1 MTLFR
6 IARAVTAALLVLGSF
21 AARAQVQASLV
32 AADKSVQPGH
42 PLTVALRLDQQ
53 PKWHTYWISA
63 GTGYPTKLQWDLPT
77 GWTAGDIQWPTPVM
91 IKNDQGDVTGNGYNG
106 VVYLPVTVTPPRNAK
121 SGETATVKALA
132 KWLMCADICIPG
144 QAKVTLT
151 LPISSQS
158 PEPDTALRAELAKM
172 PMPKS
177 ASADWKIAASRTGNQ
192 VLLRISGGDVLRS
205 PHFYSEDAFIQY
217 DGAQQLAAGQNILSL
232 TLPVSD
238 DADASTQNVMGVL
251 AYTDSTGGYH
261 GVLVNTPLVSTG
273 AGTAAVQDSRSGS
286 PSQRS
291 TGTLAVASGGGTTGL
306 GLTLLFAIVG
316 GLILNLMPCVFPVLG
331 IKIMGFVNQ
340 SGHERRQVMM
350 HGLAFTLGVLLSFW
364 ALAGL
369 LATLRAG
376 GEQLGWGFQ
385 LQSPVFVFGLT
396 VVMLVFALS
405 LSGVFEF
412 GLNATRVGSS
422 LRLGQGY
429 VGSLFAG
436 VLATVVAT
444 PCSAPFLAPA
454 LGAALVLPTLQ
465 SFLVFTAIGLG
476 LSAPY
481 LLLSIFPQA
490 VKALPRPGRWMETFK
505 QVMAFPL
512 YATVAYLIWVLAG
525 QVGENGLLMAL
536 LGLTTICM
544 AVWLYGRYNRPG
556 TGVVAARLG
565 VVGGLA
571 LLLIGLNF
579 GWPRA
584 AAPTDIV
591 WEPWSPERVA
601 QLREA
606 GRPIY
611 VDFTARWC
619 ATCQANKKVVFASEA
634 VQHYFRDHK
643 VATLKAD
650 WTNADPR
657 ITAELAKWQRSAVPF
672 NLVYRLGDS
681 QPNVLPEILTPA
693 RVLAVFHS
701 PLPAS

>member
-1 MTLFR
+1 MMVFR
-6 IARAVTAALLVLGSF
+6 IVRAVTTALLVLGSY

-32 AADKSVQPGH
+32 AADRSIQPGH

-53 PKWHTYWISA
+53 PTWHTYWISA
-63 GTGYPTKLQWDLPT
+63 GTGYPTKLEWNLPT
-77 GWTAGDIQWPTPVM
+77 GWTAGNIQWPTPVM
-91 IKNDQGDVTGNGYNG
+91 IKNEQGDVTGNGYTD
-106 VVYLPVTVTPPRNAK
+106 VVYLPVTVTPPANAK
-121 SGETATVKALA
+121 AGGQVSLKALA
-132 KWLMCADICIPG
+132 KWLMCADVCIPG
-144 QAKVTLT
+144 QANVTLT
-151 LPISSQS
+151 LPMSSQS
-158 PEPDTALRAELAKM
+158 PEPDTVVRTELAKM

-177 ASADWKIAASRTGNQ
+177 APAEWKITANRTANQ
-192 VLLRISGGDVLRS
+192 VLLRIAGDGALMS
-205 PHFYSEDAFIQY
+205 PHFYSEDAFVQY
-217 DGAQQLAAGQNILSL
+217 DGAQQLAAGPNTVTL

-238 DADASTQNVMGVL
+238 DADASTEIVRGVL
-251 AYTDSTGGYH
+251 AYTDSTGAYR
-261 GVLVNTPLVSTG
+261 GVLVNAPLSSAGAPT
-273 AGTAAVQDSRSGS
+273 AGTQALGSGFS
-286 PSQRS
+286 SES
-291 TGTLAVASGGGTTGL
+291 SSGTRVATSDGGTTGL

-331 IKIMGFVNQ
+331 IKIVGFVNQ
-340 SGHERRQVMM
+340 TGNERHKVTM

-412 GLNATRVGSS
+412 GLSATGVGSS
-422 LRLGQGY
+422 LQMSTGY
-429 VGSLFAG
+429 GGSLFAG

-454 LGAALVLPTLQ
+454 LGAALVLPTPQ

-481 LLLSIFPQA
+481 LLLSMFPQA

-505 QVMAFPL
+505 QIMAFPL

-525 QVGENGLLMAL
+525 QVSENGLLMAL
-536 LGLTTICM
+536 LGLTIISM
-544 AVWLYGRYNRPG
+544 AVWLYGRYHRPG
-556 TGVVAARLG
+556 TGVLAARLG
-565 VVGGLA
+565 FVGGLV
-571 LLLIGLNF
+571 LLFIGLNL

-591 WEPWSPERVA
+591 WEPWSAERVA

-611 VDFTARWC
+611 TDFTARWC
-619 ATCQANKKVVFASEA
+619 ATCQANKKMVFASDS
-634 VQHYFRDHK
+634 VKRYFRDHN

-657 ITAELAKWQRSAVPF
+657 ITAELAKWHRSAVPF
-672 NLVYRLGDS
+672 NLVYL
-681 QPNVLPEILTPA
+681 PANAEPKALPELLTPGI
-693 RVLAVFHS
+693 VLKAFD
-701 PLPAS
+701 AS

>member
-1 MTLFR
+1 MTLLR
-6 IARAVTAALLVLGSF
+6 IVRAVTAALLVLGSF

-53 PKWHTYWISA
+53 APWHTYWISA
-63 GTGYPTKLQWDLPT
+63 GTGYPTSLQWDLPG

-91 IKNDQGDVTGNGYNG
+91 IKNEQGDVTGNGYTDI
-106 VVYLPVTVTPPRNAK
+106 VYLPVMLTPPSNAK
-121 SGETATVKALA
+121 SGGQVTLKALA
-132 KWLMCADICIPG
+132 KWLMCADVCIPG

-151 LPISSQS
+151 LPIASQP
-158 PEPDTALRAELAKM
+158 PEPNAAIRAELAKM
-172 PMPKS
+172 PMPD
-177 ASADWKIAASRTGNQ
+177 AGPADWKTAASRTGNQ
-192 VLLRISGGDVLRS
+192 VLLRVSGAAAMRS
-205 PHFYSEDAFIQY
+205 PHFFSQDAFIQY
-217 DGAQQLAAGQNILSL
+217 DAAQNIAPGSNSLAL
-232 TLPVSD
+232 TLAVSD
-238 DADASTQNVMGVL
+238 DADASTQNLRGVL
-251 AYTDSTGGYH
+251 AYTDSTGAYH
-261 GVLVNTPLVSTG
+261 GVLVNAPLS
-273 AGTAAVQDSRSGS
+273 SGS
-286 PSQRS
+286 ATTAGVP
-291 TGTLAVASGGGTTGL
+291 ASGSGSSSEGSPGTPVATSVGGTTSL

-331 IKIMGFVNQ
+331 IKIVGFVNQ
-340 SGHERRQVMM
+340 TGNERRKVTM
-350 HGLAFTLGVLLSFW
+350 HGLAFTVGVLLSFW
-364 ALAGL
+364 ALAGV
-369 LATLRAG
+369 LAALRAG

-412 GLNATRVGSS
+412 GLSATGVGSS
-422 LRLGQGY
+422 LPMSTGY
-429 VGSLFAG
+429 GGSLFAG

-490 VKALPRPGRWMETFK
+490 VKTLPRPGRWMETFK

-525 QVGENGLLMAL
+525 QVSENGLLMAL
-536 LGLTTICM
+536 LGLTIISM
-544 AVWLYGRYNRPG
+544 AVWLYGRYHRPG
-556 TGVVAARLG
+556 TGVLGARLG
-565 VVGGLA
+565 LLGGLA
-571 LLLIGLNF
+571 LLCIGLNL

-591 WEPWSPERVA
+591 WEPWSVERVA

-611 VDFTARWC
+611 ADFTARWC
-619 ATCQANKKVVFASEA
+619 ATCQANKKVVFASDA
-634 VQHYFRDHK
+634 VKRYFRGHN

-657 ITAELAKWQRSAVPF
+657 ITAELAKWHRSAVPF
-672 NLVYRLGDS
+672 NLVYL
-681 QPNVLPEILTPA
+681 PANAEPKALPELLTPGI
-693 RVLAVFHS
+693 VLKAFD
-701 PLPAS
+701 AS

>member
-6 IARAVTAALLVLGSF
+6 IVPALTAVFLVLGSF

-53 PKWHTYWISA
+53 PTWHTYWISA

-91 IKNDQGDVTGNGYNG
+91 IKNEQGDVTGNGYTG
-106 VVYLPVTVTPPRNAK
+106 IVYLPVTVTPSVNAK
-121 SGETATVKALA
+121 AGGAVTVKALA
-132 KWLMCADICIPG
+132 KWLMCADVCIPG
-144 QAKVTLT
+144 HASVTLT
-151 LPISSQS
+151 LPISSQP
-158 PEPDTALRAELAKM
+158 PEPDTAVRAELAKM

-177 ASADWKIAASRTGNQ
+177 VPADWKITASRTAHQ
-192 VLLRISGGDVLRS
+192 VLLQISGDGVVMS
-205 PHFYSEDAFIQY
+205 PHFYSEDALIQY
-217 DGAQQLAAGQNILSL
+217 DGAQQLAAGQNTLTL

-238 DADASTQNVMGVL
+238 DADGSTQRVLGVL
-251 AYTDSTGGYH
+251 AYTDSTGAYH
-261 GVLVNTPLVSTG
+261 GVLVNAPFSAAG
-273 AGTAAVQDSRSGS
+273 AVTAAVQTSGS
-286 PSQRS
+286 GSSSPSS
-291 TGTLAVASGGGTTGL
+291 TGTRVAAPDGGTTSL

-331 IKIMGFVNQ
+331 IKIVGFVNQ
-340 SGHERRQVMM
+340 SGNERRKVTM

-385 LQSPVFVFGLT
+385 LQSPVFVFALT

-412 GLNATRVGSS
+412 GLSATGVGSS
-422 LRLGQGY
+422 LLAGQGY
-429 VGSLFAG
+429 GASLFAG

-490 VKALPRPGRWMETFK
+490 IKVLPRPGRWMETFK

-536 LGLTTICM
+536 LGLTTISM

-556 TGVVAARLG
+556 IGVRGARLSLI
-565 VVGGLA
+565 GGLA
-571 LLLIGLNF
+571 LLLIGFNL

-591 WEPWSPERVA
+591 WEPWSAERVA

-611 VDFTARWC
+611 TDFTARWC
-619 ATCQANKKVVFASEA
+619 ATCQANKKVVFASDA
-634 VQHYFRDHK
+634 VKRYFRDHK

-657 ITAELAKWQRSAVPF
+657 ITAELARWHRSAVPF
-672 NLVYRLGDS
+672 NLVYLPANS
-681 QPNVLPEILTPA
+681 EPKALPELLTPGI
-693 RVLAVFHS
+693 VLRAFD
-701 PLPAS
+701 AS

>member
-6 IARAVTAALLVLGSF
+6 IVRAVTAAFLVLASF
-21 AARAQVQASLV
+21 AAGAQVQASLV
-32 AADKSVQPGH
+32 AADKSIQPGH

-53 PKWHTYWISA
+53 PTWHTYWISA

-77 GWTAGDIQWPTPVM
+77 GWMAGNIQWPTPDM
-91 IKNDQGDVTGNGYNG
+91 IKNEQGDVTGNGYTG
-106 VVYLPVTVTPPRNAK
+106 VVYLPVTVTPPVNAK
-121 SGETATVKALA
+121 AGGAVTVKALA
-132 KWLMCADICIPG
+132 KWLMCADVCIPG
-144 QAKVTLT
+144 QSNVTLT
-151 LPISSQS
+151 LPMSSQS
-158 PEPDTALRAELAKM
+158 PEPDTVVRAELAKM

-177 ASADWKIAASRTGNQ
+177 APAEWKITANRTANQ
-192 VLLRISGGDVLRS
+192 VLLRILGDGAVMS

-217 DGAQQLAAGQNILSL
+217 DGAQQLAAGLNTLTL

-238 DADASTQNVMGVL
+238 DADASTQKVLGVL
-251 AYTDSTGGYH
+251 AYMDSTGAYH
-261 GVLVNTPLVSTG
+261 GVLVNAPLSSAGAATAGVQAPGSGASSVSSSDTRVATSDG
-273 AGTAAVQDSRSGS
+273 GTA
-286 PSQRS
+286 
-291 TGTLAVASGGGTTGL
+291 GL

-331 IKIMGFVNQ
+331 IKIVGFVNQ
-340 SGHERRQVMM
+340 TGNERHKVTM

-364 ALAGL
+364 ALAGV

-412 GLNATRVGSS
+412 GLRATGVGSS
-422 LRLGQGY
+422 LHKGQGY
-429 VGSLFAG
+429 GGSLFAG

-481 LLLSIFPQA
+481 LLLSMFPQA

-536 LGLTTICM
+536 LGLTIISM
-544 AVWLYGRYNRPG
+544 AVWLYGRYHRPG
-556 TGVVAARLG
+556 TGVLGTRLG
-565 VVGGLA
+565 LAGGLA
-571 LLLIGLNF
+571 LVLIGLNL

-584 AAPTDIV
+584 TAPTDIV
-591 WEPWSPERVA
+591 WEPWSVERVA

-611 VDFTARWC
+611 TDFTARWC
-619 ATCQANKKVVFASEA
+619 ATCQANKKVVFASDA
-634 VQHYFRDHK
+634 VKRYFRDHK

-657 ITAELAKWQRSAVPF
+657 ITAELAKWHRSAVPF
-672 NLVYRLGDS
+672 NLVYL
-681 QPNVLPEILTPA
+681 PANAEPKALPELLSPGI
-693 RVLAVFHS
+693 VLKAFD
-701 PLPAS
+701 AS

>member
-1 MTLFR
+1 MTVFR
-6 IARAVTAALLVLGSF
+6 IVRAVTAALLVLGSF

-32 AADKSVQPGH
+32 AADRSVQPGH

-53 PKWHTYWISA
+53 PTWHTYWISA
-63 GTGYPTKLQWDLPT
+63 GTGYPTKLEWNLPT
-77 GWTAGDIQWPTPVM
+77 GWTGGDIQWPTPVM
-91 IKNDQGDVTGNGYNG
+91 IRNEQGGVTGNGYTG
-106 VVYLPVTVTPPRNAK
+106 VVYLPVTLTPPANAK
-121 SGETATVKALA
+121 SGGQVTLKALA
-132 KWLMCADICIPG
+132 KWLMCADVCIPG
-144 QAKVTLT
+144 QANLTLT
-151 LPISSQS
+151 LPMSSQS
-158 PEPDTALRAELAKM
+158 PEPDTVVRAELAKM

-177 ASADWKIAASRTGNQ
+177 APAEWRISANRTANK
-192 VLLRISGGDVLRS
+192 VLLRISGDGAPTS
-205 PHFYSEDAFIQY
+205 PHFYSEDAFVQY
-217 DGAQQLAAGQNILSL
+217 DGAQQLTAGPNTLTL

-238 DADASTQNVMGVL
+238 DADASTQIVRGVL
-251 AYTDSTGGYH
+251 AYTDSTGAYH
-261 GVLVNTPLVSTG
+261 GVLVNAPLSAAG
-273 AGTAAVQDSRSGS
+273 AAAAGIHDSGS
-286 PSQRS
+286 ESPSPSS
-291 TGTLAVASGGGTTGL
+291 TGTRVATSDGGTMGL
-306 GLTLLFAIVG
+306 GLTLLFALVG

-331 IKIMGFVNQ
+331 IKIVGFVNQ
-340 SGHERRQVMM
+340 TGNERHKVTM

-364 ALAGL
+364 TLAGL

-412 GLNATRVGSS
+412 GLSATGVGSS
-422 LRLGQGY
+422 LHKSQGY
-429 VGSLFAG
+429 GGSLFAG

-481 LLLSIFPQA
+481 LLLSMFPQA

-525 QVGENGLLMAL
+525 QVSENGLLMAL
-536 LGLTTICM
+536 LGLTIISM
-544 AVWLYGRYNRPG
+544 AVWLYGRYQQPG
-556 TGVVAARLG
+556 TGALAARLG
-565 VVGGLA
+565 FVGCLVLLFVGLT
-571 LLLIGLNF
+571 L

-584 AAPTDIV
+584 AAPTDMV
-591 WEPWSPERVA
+591 WEPWSAERVA

-611 VDFTARWC
+611 TDFTARWC

-634 VQHYFRDHK
+634 VKRYFRDHN

-657 ITAELAKWQRSAVPF
+657 ITAELAKWHRSAVPF
-672 NLVYRLGDS
+672 NLVYL
-681 QPNVLPEILTPA
+681 PANAEPKALPELLTPGI
-693 RVLAVFHS
+693 VLKAFD
-701 PLPAS
+701 AS

>member
-6 IARAVTAALLVLGSF
+6 IVRAVSAALLVLGSF
-21 AARAQVQASLV
+21 AARAHVQASLV

-53 PKWHTYWISA
+53 PTWHTYWISA

-77 GWTAGDIQWPTPVM
+77 GWTAGVIQWPTPVM
-91 IKNDQGDVTGNGYNG
+91 IKNEQGDVTGNGYTG
-106 VVYLPVTVTPPRNAK
+106 VVYLPVTLMPPTNAK
-121 SGETATVKALA
+121 AEGAVTVKALA
-132 KWLMCADICIPG
+132 KWLMCADVCIPG
-144 QAKVTLT
+144 QANLTLT
-151 LPISSQS
+151 LPITSQP
-158 PEPDTALRAELAKM
+158 PEPDTTVRADLAKM
-172 PMPKS
+172 PMP
-177 ASADWKIAASRTGNQ
+177 AAAPADWKLEANRSGNQ
-192 VLLRISGGDVLRS
+192 VLLRVSGGAVMKS
-205 PHFYSEDAFIQY
+205 PHFFSEDAFIQY
-217 DGAQQLAAGQNILSL
+217 DAAQNVAAASDSLGL
-232 TLPVSD
+232 TLAVSD
-238 DADASTQNVMGVL
+238 DADASTQNVRGVL
-251 AYTDSTGGYH
+251 AYTDSTGAYN
-261 GVLVNTPLVSTG
+261 GVVVNAPFSVAG
-273 AGTAAVQDSRSGS
+273 AAAAGVQAPGSVASS
-286 PSQRS
+286 PSSAS
-291 TGTLAVASGGGTTGL
+291 TRVATSDGGTMGL

-331 IKIMGFVNQ
+331 IKIVGFVNQ
-340 SGHERRQVMM
+340 TGNERRKVTM
-350 HGLAFTLGVLLSFW
+350 HGLVFTLGVLLSFW
-364 ALAGL
+364 ALAGV

-412 GLNATRVGSS
+412 GVSATGVGSS
-422 LRLGQGY
+422 LQMGTGY
-429 VGSLFAG
+429 GGSLFAG

-525 QVGENGLLMAL
+525 QVSENGLLMAL
-536 LGLTTICM
+536 LGLTTISM
-544 AVWLYGRYNRPG
+544 GVWLYGRYHRPG
-556 TGVVAARLG
+556 TGVLGVRLG
-565 VVGGLA
+565 FVGGLA
-571 LLLIGLNF
+571 LLFIGLNL

-591 WEPWSPERVA
+591 WEPWSAERVA

-611 VDFTARWC
+611 TDFTARWC
-619 ATCQANKKVVFASEA
+619 ATCQANKKVVFASDA
-634 VQHYFRDHK
+634 VKRYFRDHK

-650 WTNADPR
+650 WTNADPL
-657 ITAELAKWQRSAVPF
+657 ITAELAKWHRSAVPF
-672 NLVYRLGDS
+672 NLVYL
-681 QPNVLPEILTPA
+681 PANAEPKALPELLTPGI
-693 RVLAVFHS
+693 VLEAFD
-701 PLPAS
+701 AS